1 MNSTERSL
9 VAELEMAFGQVFGL
23 EKLPDISAPTNR
35 ATQLI
40 LLGEIIRKSPK
51 WRVLHIAC
59 NYSENGPIIKQIT
72 ARRHFERE
80 ADVQSHSI
88 VGGKG

>member
-1 MNSTERSL
+1 
-9 VAELEMAFGQVFGL
+9 MAFGLAQVFGL
-23 EKLPDISAPTNR
+23 EKLPDIRAPTNR

-80 ADVQSHSI
+80 ADVLLSLTQLKAE
-88 VGGKG
+88 KGNQRQPCC

>member
-1 MNSTERSL
+1 MG
-9 VAELEMAFGQVFGL
+9 AELEMAFGLGQVFGL

-59 NYSENGPIIKQIT
+59 SYSENGPIIKQIT

-80 ADVQSHSI
+80 ADVLLSLAQL
-88 VGGKG
+88 

>member
-1 MNSTERSL
+1 
-9 VAELEMAFGQVFGL
+9 MAFGQVFGL

-40 LLGEIIRKSPK
+40 LLGEIICISPK
-51 WRVLHIAC
+51 RMVLQVVC
-59 NYSENGPIIKQIT
+59 NYSEIGPVIKLIT

-80 ADVQSHSI
+80 ADVLLSLTQLKAE
-88 VGGKG
+88 KGNQRQPCC